1 MARQLPFAKHVTC
14 YEIHRYEKKRVMMFW
29 SGQSEGG
36 RRLQSLDGQPSIP
49 GSIIIYHVAVTSLS
63 HGSRSHAFHVYASPL
78 MQYSVLSHPYHTPF
92 AYLRGQG
99 PTMPVPQTWL

>member
-29 SGQSEGG
+29 SGQFEEGEAIAEP
-36 RRLQSLDGQPSIP
+36 RWTAIH
-49 GSIIIYHVAVTSLS
+49 SIIIYHVAVTSLS
-63 HGSRSHAFHVYASPL
+63 HGSRSHASHVYASPL
-78 MQYSVLSHPYHTPF
+78 MQYSVLSHPYHTPS

>member
-29 SGQSEGG
+29 SGAIAGP
-36 RRLQSLDGQPSIP
+36 RWTAIH
-49 GSIIIYHVAVTSLS
+49 SIIIYHVAVTSLS
-63 HGSRSHAFHVYASPL
+63 HGSRSHASHVYASPL
-78 MQYSVLSHPYHTPF
+78 MQYPVLSHPYHTPF
-92 AYLRGQG
+92 TCLRGQG